1 MCYAAAL
8 IGHNN
13 LTGLCISDMSQG
25 GLGNQNAALWLAFN
39 GNYDVTLIRLSCFS
53 ASAWIQGTRKFNG
66 TPNVL
71 MPDGSFF
78 G

>member
-1 MCYAAAL
+1 
-8 IGHNN
+8 
-13 LTGLCISDMSQG
+13 MSQG